1 MGCLVKARQPVIH
14 TMHRLIIN
22 ADDFGIS
29 REVNSA
35 ICECFSNYMIT
46 STTLMVNMPFCDEA
60 VALSKER
67 GFDERVGIHLNLTSG
82 QPLTEDI
89 RYFKCFCDRD
99 GMFNAA
105 FQKNT
110 ATRLRLT
117 REESKAMGKEIE
129 AQLVKYLHYGLPDH
143 HLDSHHHVHTNASV
157 YRELSPLLKKYGIRS
172 VRLSRNMYKKMSCLK
187 ALYKKRYNRSLSRS
201 GVFTTDY
208 FGSFKDFSACHE
220 DLADNSLTEIMV
232 HPMYDSYGKLVDT
245 KTDMY
250 YEKDFFNRLN
260 AVYEFY

>member
-1 MGCLVKARQPVIH
+1 
-14 TMHRLIIN
+14 MHSLIIN

-29 REVNSA
+29 PDVNRA
-35 ICECFSNYMIT
+35 VCECFSNYMIT

-60 VALSKER
+60 VCLAKER

-82 QPLTEDI
+82 QPLTDDI
-89 RYFKCFCDRD
+89 RHFEVFCDKD

-117 REESKAMGKEIE
+117 KEESNVMGKEIE
-129 AQLVKYLHYGLPDH
+129 AQLIKYVRYGLPDH

-157 YRELSPLLKKYGIRS
+157 YKVLSPLIKKYGIRS
-172 VRLSRNMYKKMSCLK
+172 VRLSRNMYDRMSFLK

-208 FGSFKDFSACHE
+208 FGSFKDYSMCYDNLPE
-220 DLADNSLTEIMV
+220 NCLAEIMV
-232 HPMYDSYGKLVDT
+232 HPMYDGYGKLVDT

-250 YEKDFFNRLN
+250 YEKDYFNSLN
-260 AVYEFY
+260 VAYEFY